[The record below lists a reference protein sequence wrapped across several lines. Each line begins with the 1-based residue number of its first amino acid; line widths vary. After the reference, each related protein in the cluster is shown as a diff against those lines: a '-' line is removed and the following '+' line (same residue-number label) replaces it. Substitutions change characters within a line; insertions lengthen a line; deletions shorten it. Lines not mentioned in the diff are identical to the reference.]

1 VPRESANAYGCTVHL
16 LGAKKSGMKPKEHL
30 LLEFDEE
37 KVPTPQK

>member
-1 VPRESANAYGCTVHL
+1 MRTDVHL
-16 LGAKKSGMKPKEHL
+16 LGARKSGMLKPKEHL

>member
-1 VPRESANAYGCTVHL
+1 L
-16 LGAKKSGMKPKEHL
+16 LGTRKSEVLKPKEHI

>member
-1 VPRESANAYGCTVHL
+1 MRSDVHL
-16 LGAKKSGMKPKEHL
+16 LGVKSRMLKPKEHL